1 MMKTLKVKKS
11 IPISLFNYSIV
22 IMIVVSLYKFF
33 FLFDNTKSN
42 LVNGAYGP
50 STKTVDFFALI
61 LIFSLILFNRK
72 KKVPIFFKEI
82 LTIQFIILFAAFFTT
97 KDSVF
102 DKWSSYFVLILVYI
116 ALLWWMNSY
125 RKINFFIKS
134 MEIAGIITNILLI
147 IQASIVNLGGK
158 FFLHIYMVESGYWY
172 VFRNGLLRITE
183 NEVLY
188 LIVYCLSIALIMRIK
203 EQQHTICKVI
213 SIINIVTTL
222 INFLY
227 VDQTRMIITI
237 AIAILFISI
246 FINNEKTK
254 KMILIKFFIIIFISI
269 AIGLMWN
276 EIIQIFHFSTTET
289 SFVARI
295 EGYKYFL
302 NKGIENPFIGI
313 GFDANLLSNSQVN
326 STDVGIIGT
335 FGQFGLI
342 VTIAYIVMLL
352 KLGILAK
359 KNNCFQ
365 QKNLVGSR
373 LSIICTMVVWVL
385 SLTTMSMLVYGLLQV
400 FAIVLALIE
409 AIYRLNN
416 KENIKFMKNLR
427 KK

>member
-1 MMKTLKVKKS
+1 MRLFKS
-11 IPISLFNYSIV
+11 FIFQQRRL
-22 IMIVVSLYKFF
+22 VSWL
-33 FLFDNTKSN
+33 
-42 LVNGAYGP
+42 
-50 STKTVDFFALI
+50 
-61 LIFSLILFNRK
+61 
-72 KKVPIFFKEI
+72 
-82 LTIQFIILFAAFFTT
+82 
-97 KDSVF
+97 
-102 DKWSSYFVLILVYI
+102 
-116 ALLWWMNSY
+116 
-125 RKINFFIKS
+125 
-134 MEIAGIITNILLI
+134 
-147 IQASIVNLGGK
+147 
-158 FFLHIYMVESGYWY
+158 
-172 VFRNGLLRITE
+172 
-183 NEVLY
+183 
-188 LIVYCLSIALIMRIK
+188 
-203 EQQHTICKVI
+203 
-213 SIINIVTTL
+213 
-222 INFLY
+222 
-227 VDQTRMIITI
+227 
-237 AIAILFISI
+237 
-246 FINNEKTK
+246 
-254 KMILIKFFIIIFISI
+254 
-269 AIGLMWN
+269 
-276 EIIQIFHFSTTET
+276 
-289 SFVARI
+289 
-295 EGYKYFL
+295 GYKYFL

>member
-1 MMKTLKVKKS
+1 
-11 IPISLFNYSIV
+11 
-22 IMIVVSLYKFF
+22 
-33 FLFDNTKSN
+33 
-42 LVNGAYGP
+42 
-50 STKTVDFFALI
+50 
-61 LIFSLILFNRK
+61 
-72 KKVPIFFKEI
+72 
-82 LTIQFIILFAAFFTT
+82 
-97 KDSVF
+97 
-102 DKWSSYFVLILVYI
+102 
-116 ALLWWMNSY
+116 MNSY

-203 EQQHTICKVI
+203 EQEHTICKVI

-313 GFDANLLSNSQVN
+313 GFDA
-326 STDVGIIGT
+326 
-335 FGQFGLI
+335 
-342 VTIAYIVMLL
+342 
-352 KLGILAK
+352 
-359 KNNCFQ
+359 
-365 QKNLVGSR
+365 
-373 LSIICTMVVWVL
+373 ICTMVVWVL